1 MVFDKLAHSVHHD
14 FRLQAF
20 IEVVDVSAELIL
32 RSFRVVLHPALDCFT
47 RMVRTSAA
55 NTTAAVEIHST
66 HKGRL
71 QNLDKRMMNVLVGP
85 LCWLAY
91 RSPFL
96 CAGVPSA
103 RNMRFFR
110 LKAVDNDFPQ
120 LLHSLVFGFFHPS
133 GAFVR
138 TVMRPPMMSAVYLVD
153 CFYQVLI

>member
-1 MVFDKLAHSVHHD
+1 MVLDKLAHSVHHD

-32 RSFRVVLHPALDCFT
+32 RSLWVVFHPALDCFT
-47 RMVRTSAA
+47 RMVRASAA
-55 NTTAAVEIHST
+55 NTAAAVEIHSS

-71 QNLDKRMMNVLVGP
+71 QDLDKRMVDVLVGP
-85 LCWLAY
+85 LCWLAD

-103 RNMRFFR
+103 RNVRFFR
-110 LKAVDNDFPQ
+110 FKAVDDDFPQ
-120 LLHSLVFGFFHPS
+120 LFHPLVFGFFNPS
-133 GAFVR
+133 SAFVR